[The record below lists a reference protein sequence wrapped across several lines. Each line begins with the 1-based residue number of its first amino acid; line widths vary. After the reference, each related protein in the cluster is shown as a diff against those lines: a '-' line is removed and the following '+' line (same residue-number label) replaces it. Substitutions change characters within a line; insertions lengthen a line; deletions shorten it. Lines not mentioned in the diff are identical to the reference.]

1 MKEERKAARQKLK
14 DATRAEYDALIEA
27 ANLTPFQRKI
37 LEMHICHESSIS
49 KIAMELFCCEATVR
63 NHLANTYDKIAK
75 V

>member
-1 MKEERKAARQKLK
+1 MKETRKTARQKLK
-14 DATRAEYDALIEA
+14 DATRAEFNAWIQA
-27 ANLTPFQRKI
+27 ANLTPIQRKI
-37 LEMHICHESSIS
+37 LERHICQGNSIS